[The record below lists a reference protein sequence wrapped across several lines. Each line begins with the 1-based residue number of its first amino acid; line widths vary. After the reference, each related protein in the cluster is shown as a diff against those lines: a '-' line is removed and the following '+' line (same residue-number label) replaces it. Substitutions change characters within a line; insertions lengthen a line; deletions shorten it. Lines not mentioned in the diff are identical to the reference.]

1 MIWISDCIHPN
12 PAAMSGKSNDIKYAI
27 FPELYSVF
35 FPSFGFNVKTV
46 FLAHFHKFYKLSNLM
61 TSFHS
66 CYLVFDVSDIV
77 CKGF

>member
-1 MIWISDCIHPN
+1 MIWISDGIHPN

-35 FPSFGFNVKTV
+35 FQVSDLMYKLS
-46 FLAHFHKFYKLSNLM
+46 FLAHFHKSYKLSNLM